1 MWWAASLDPA
11 KCQITGLKD
20 KFELF
25 QNSEKILKRLKM
37 KKDKNMETDTGDPKH
52 SIRISE
58 EGEKHTP
65 C

>member
-1 MWWAASLDPA
+1 
-11 KCQITGLKD
+11 
-20 KFELF
+20 
-25 QNSEKILKRLKM
+25 M
-37 KKDKNMETDTGDPKH
+37 KKGKNMETDTGDPKH